1 MKRGKSP
8 ARGCSSPG
16 GQGWALPL
24 CGHCLPVH
32 RPETQHVLK
41 QLLGKADSH
50 RTQQKGLPRHGGG
63 GEASHRP
70 ESEEARTEGAGCL
83 EKKGK

>member
-1 MKRGKSP
+1 M
-8 ARGCSSPG
+8 
-16 GQGWALPL
+16 PL

-50 RTQQKGLPRHGGG
+50 STQQKGLPRHSGRGR
-63 GEASHRP
+63 GEAGGRLPTDQNQRKHGQKGLAVWRTR
-70 ESEEARTEGAGCL
+70 ESEREPM
-83 EKKGK
+83 